1 MSILPIFFSM
11 RRVLVKLL
19 EWAAI
24 IIMSTLVFVVLLGV
38 FTRYCLGNQVEW
50 SDELATT
57 LIMWASMLGASVA
70 YAEKGHLG
78 VDYFV
83 TKLEPGAQR
92 LNEIIVHLI
101 VALFAIAVMIY
112 GGYLLT
118 SRTFAAEQM
127 LQALQVKAGYKYI
140 VIPVSGCFM
149 VLFALEHIVELVTGR
164 KNREAVP

>member
-1 MSILPIFFSM
+1 MVRF
-11 RRVLVKLL
+11 L

-24 IIMSTLVFVVLLGV
+24 IIMAALVCVVLWGV

-83 TKLEPGAQR
+83 GKLDPAAQR
-92 LNEIIVHLI
+92 INEIIVHLI
-101 VALFAIAVMIY
+101 VALFAVAVMIY

-127 LQALQVKAGYKYI
+127 LQALKIKAGYKYI
-140 VIPVSGCFM
+140 VIPFSGCFM
-149 VLFALEHIVELVTGR
+149 VLFAMEHILELLTGR
-164 KNREAVP
+164 KNKETVQ